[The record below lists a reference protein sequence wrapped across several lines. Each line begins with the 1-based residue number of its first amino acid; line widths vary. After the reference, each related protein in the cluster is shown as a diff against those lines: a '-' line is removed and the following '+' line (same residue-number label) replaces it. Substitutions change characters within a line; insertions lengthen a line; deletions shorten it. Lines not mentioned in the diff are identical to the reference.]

1 MKNGHHQTTTE
12 PTNDFL
18 QTFFEVDK
26 NKEEVIT
33 SNQIKNYSGFSKWN
47 NDIVQKWTYLFKLT
61 NNDRI
66 TLENV
71 CDYLRLNIKDVRKQR
86 DVQVVKPEKSQIS
99 NNNNELL
106 GSDIEVI
113 IDQMPMNMKISI
125 VSEFRKLVSNKNGFD
140 EKIATEYMK
149 NFMDKQFSSSWI
161 VLIVKG
167 SYSATFVHFED
178 CSLQFRLNNY
188 NFIVWRIFMGFH

>member
-161 VLIVKG
+161 VLIVKAHIQLHL
-167 SYSATFVHFED
+167 YTLKIVHFN
-178 CSLQFRLNNY
+178 S
-188 NFIVWRIFMGFH
+188 V